1 MNEITQIRKLSLW
14 IFFIPL
20 IAINICLFISQNY
33 EIFEG
38 TFFTVD
44 QLGRSAYSIPYLD
57 GSLSISRASRTFPQ
71 FLIFKPAMIITA
83 ITLYYYW
90 TANNNLINKF
100 KSTNLN
106 YKFKIFGILSAIFLA
121 IHSIFLGIKF
131 DFQIYK
137 LMRRIVLLLF
147 IIFELIAQG
156 ILVYHFFKIKEKLVS
171 LINRKILILKALLV
185 SILTIVALLSLP
197 ILLDKGNTQFKHSL
211 EWNYFVG
218 VILFYLLTRLLWKR
232 TT

>member
-100 KSTNLN
+100 KSTNVN

-156 ILVYHFFKIKEKLVS
+156 ILVYHFFKIKEKLVN